1 MKLFTRCGISPDVTG
16 NNILHRERFYIQN
29 NESSIFKH
37 IVKDFITAPS
47 IIDFEQV
54 NVSWDCSKLLYDAM
68 ISACDVLKVLAH
80 FKYCNYSLLYIL
92 KA

>member
-1 MKLFTRCGISPDVTG
+1 MKVLF
-16 NNILHRERFYIQN
+16 
-29 NESSIFKH
+29 SSTLLKY
-37 IVKDFITAPS
+37 FITAAS
-47 IIDFEQV
+47 IIDSEQV

-80 FKYCNYSLLYIL
+80 FKYCSYSLLYIL